1 MQEQVNYLAPVAD
14 ASVEDRSQ
22 FIWKVYAHVVGAI
35 LSLVAIEAYILQSG
49 MIDGLIAVL
58 YRNPMITFMLFIG
71 SSMGAQYVAHRAKS
85 TTAQYA
91 ALGAYVFIFAI
102 IIAPAIYI
110 AEAMQPGV
118 VDSAAGVTILGAVGL
133 IATAMITRKDFS
145 FLRGIVTWGM
155 MLALVAILA
164 SMFLG
169 FQFGQWFSLAMIGL
183 LGASVL
189 FQTSQIM
196 RTYPTDKY
204 VAASLELFGSIAL
217 LFLWILRFMRD

>member
-49 MIDGLIAVL
+49 MIDGLIGVL
-58 YRNPMITFMLFIG
+58 YANPMITLLLFIG

-169 FQFGQWFSLAMIGL
+169 FQWGQWFSIAMIGL

-217 LFLWILRFMRD
+217 LFLWILRFMRN